1 MTIEKTI
8 LANLIYN
15 ETFSRKV
22 IPFLKKQYF
31 STNEGI
37 VTETILKFFNEYN
50 KLITKE
56 ILNIELSNRRDLNEN
71 QYKEV
76 KKLVEDL
83 VIAEPMNDIWLLDET
98 EKFCKQ
104 RSVYNAIMDSIKII
118 DGKGTDKNQGNLFF
132 HSMIELVG
140 FYRNFLN
147 GWNYGTIP

>member
-83 VIAEPMNDIWLLDET
+83 VIAEPMNDIWLLD
-98 EKFCKQ
+98 
-104 RSVYNAIMDSIKII
+104 RSE
-118 DGKGTDKNQGNLFF
+118 
-132 HSMIELVG
+132 ELV
-140 FYRNFLN
+140 
-147 GWNYGTIP
+147 